1 MVDKKA
7 DYVIDLNHKW
17 MSLDLMSRVYST
29 IPMIPESEC
38 DVDGL
43 DVNQN
48 DILNKPPQ
56 DKGFFSKAVGYVFGK
71 KEAKKEEV
79 KVEDLTVSLIN
90 ELDQICVD
98 KQKFVKDKEII

>member
-7 DYVIDLNHKW
+7 EYVIDLNHKW

-38 DVDGL
+38 EVDGL

-48 DILNKPPQ
+48 EILNKPPQ
-56 DKGFFSKAVGYVFGK
+56 DKGFFAKAKSYFFSE

-98 KQKFVKDKEII
+98 KKKFA